1 MTIGE
6 KLAQL
11 RKQQHYTQ
19 EQLAELLDVSRQ
31 AVSKWESDISLPETY
46 KLIQLA
52 KLYDITL
59 DELINPND
67 IIDNIEI
74 QSKTPR
80 QTSIT
85 FATISGMIYGVLWLL
100 ISSMGIIVIQEG
112 STVYYDII
120 FSQGTT
126 QSTASIYHLL
136 ALGPRNIG
144 NILILLVFLAIVF
157 GLVLS
162 LFMAFNSKLTW
173 MRWVRFSLISFELLL
188 WTGMLLFLIETIT
201 FNLVLALI
209 ITTLYWGIM
218 LYDTS
223 MHKRNT
229 QTTITK

>member
-19 EQLAELLDVSRQ
+19 EQLADLLDVSRQ

-67 IIDNIEI
+67 RIDNIDI
-74 QSKTPR
+74 QNRKHR

-85 FATISGMIYGVLWLL
+85 FSTISGIIYGVLWLL
-100 ISSMGIIVIQEG
+100 IASMGIIAIQEG
-112 STVYYDII
+112 STLYFDII
-120 FSQGTT
+120 FDQGST

-144 NILILLVFLAIVF
+144 NILILFVFLAIVF

-162 LFMAFNSKLTW
+162 LFMAFNSKLNW
-173 MRWVRFSLISFELLL
+173 MRWVRFSLVSFELLL
-188 WTGMLLFLIETIT
+188 WTGMLLFVIETIT
-201 FNLVLALI
+201 FNLVLGLI
-209 ITTLYWGIM
+209 ISTLYFGIM
-218 LYDTS
+218 LYDTY
-223 MHKRNT
+223 MHRKSIR
-229 QTTITK
+229 TKTR